1 MLRFV
6 SRLSNKVLFRSIDL
20 FSSSFFF
27 QSSVVPLR
35 NPEDLHH
42 KSTDDYVNR
51 YVNDPII

>member
-42 KSTDDYVNR
+42 KSTNDYVNR